1 MRLRYLITIPL
12 LFSLIFAKD
21 KVFKYYHNQSPIT
34 VDDITIDLKKVL
46 KGVSAKKLVIAL
58 DMEGFEVS
66 SGSAC
71 SSGKVSDSH
80 VLVAMGLDKSI
91 VEGALRISLCEPL
104 SKKNISHF
112 SDVLCKIVYRFKN
125 YDIR

>member
-46 KGVSAKKLVIAL
+46 KGVSAKKIDTVFIKLSSLAGHDQNIFWDHDNDVKNGNHIDSSDDNPVLVIAAN
-58 DMEGFEVS
+58 F
-66 SGSAC
+66 
-71 SSGKVSDSH
+71 
-80 VLVAMGLDKSI
+80 
-91 VEGALRISLCEPL
+91 
-104 SKKNISHF
+104 
-112 SDVLCKIVYRFKN
+112 
-125 YDIR
+125 